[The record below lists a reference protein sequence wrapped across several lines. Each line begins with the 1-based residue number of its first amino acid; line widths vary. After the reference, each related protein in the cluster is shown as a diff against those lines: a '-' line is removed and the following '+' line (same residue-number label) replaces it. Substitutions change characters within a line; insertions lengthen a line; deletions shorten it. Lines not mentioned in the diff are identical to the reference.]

1 MDFKERISVQFTNL
15 TKTDKKISNYL
26 IQNPEFLTGNSVQG
40 AAKLMNTSPAALV
53 RLAQKIGYKGL
64 ADFKMDLENYEKD
77 KPNKAQVEE
86 ATVRDQVLANYRD
99 TIDIIQGYLREEE
112 LIEVARIVLEA
123 NRVRILGIGSSGLR
137 AEEMVYLL
145 LYQDVYTESITSKT
159 KMLYLARNLS
169 PDDVLIFYTVSGNKD
184 FQELFRAA
192 KDVGAKII
200 ILTMVDNPYV
210 HKYADHLF
218 VLPSNLQQLTNTN
231 GEFYQMDN
239 RLQFSIFSE
248 ILAAYINQ
256 KLK

>member
-26 IQNPEFLTGNSVQG
+26 IQNPEFLTENSVQG
-40 AAKLMNTSPAALV
+40 AAKVMNTSPAALV

-64 ADFKMDLENYEKD
+64 ADFKMDLENYAKD
-77 KPNKAQVEE
+77 KPGKELAEG
-86 ATVRDQVLANYRD
+86 ATVRDQVLSNYRD
-99 TIDIIQGYLREEE
+99 TIDVIQGHLKEED
-112 LIEVARIVLEA
+112 LQQVARIILEA
-123 NRVRILGIGSSGLR
+123 SRVRILGIGSSGLR

-169 PDDVLIFYTVSGNKD
+169 ADDVLIFYTVSGNKD
-184 FQELFRAA
+184 FQELFTAA
-192 KDVGAKII
+192 KEVGAKII

-210 HKYADHLF
+210 RDFADHLF
-218 VLPSNLQQLTNTN
+218 VLPSNLQQLTNTS
-231 GEFYQMDN
+231 GEFYQLDN

-248 ILAAYINQ
+248 ILAAYVNQ
-256 KLK
+256 ELK